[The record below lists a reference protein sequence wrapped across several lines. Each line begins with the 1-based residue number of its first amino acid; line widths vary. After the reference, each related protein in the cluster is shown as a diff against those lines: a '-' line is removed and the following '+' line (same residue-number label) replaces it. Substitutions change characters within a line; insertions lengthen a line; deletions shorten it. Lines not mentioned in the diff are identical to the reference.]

1 MKHKLTLLLALSL
14 IMQCVAAIVAGA
26 VTENSWQISYMGNAN
41 TDRTK
46 WYAEI
51 TYDYKFSG
59 NAALSV
65 KYPGTTRDETLY
77 CELKNKINNSMSD
90 GRYVLSFCN
99 KGIASAYTDIVV
111 GDRIFKYSDMT
122 KESVAAPSGETNWFK
137 YSVAFDYTAQE
148 ENFVAFRFYGTRQ
161 TVIDDVV
168 LTMDGDENNLISDP
182 SFEEYE
188 ETDDETEYDTTEY
201 QLTNFCAAPAN
212 EAMVLSWVNPAS
224 AELQEVK
231 IYDITDG
238 EQKLVADNIDSTPSN
253 TVVYAVEGLT
263 NGQKYVYEI
272 VFSYQ
277 TKSDYVYIAGGVP
290 AVKKARDYGAWSL
303 AKGTGDIGICPGETT
318 IDGNVVH
325 GGNASLKY
333 VSNIDR
339 SKEEFQQYIYLNTMN
354 AIGMSKNKKY
364 RFGFWVKGDNVR
376 RDPQIHVG
384 FVTFDGQAH
393 GHPELAGT
401 YDWKYVEYDYTYD
414 RQNILWMILDGEA
427 DALWYDDITCYEL
440 DENGEP
446 TGENLLRN
454 GDFEGL
460 VSTDTSQIKN
470 LTATAGSGTVTLK
483 WDIPND
489 NYSGANIYQLVFGEY
504 EFRGRVDSNIS
515 EITLSGLSKDKEYTY
530 KVVPVNNCNLEGEGA
545 SATVT
550 TLFPD
555 YEFGTAILL
564 RDDTQ
569 ETKVNGAGTYSVSL
583 PVKNN
588 LLSEGF
594 AYEQLVGVYKDGIL
608 VNVYSTKETVQKS
621 SKKAEP
627 KKVVTS
633 FTIPDDES
641 YEVEFFVIDSRDKL
655 NVLHS
660 CTSFK

>member
-1 MKHKLTLLLALSL
+1 MKHKYAFLLALSL
-14 IMQCVAAIVAGA
+14 IMQCITAVVAGA
-26 VTENSWQISYMGNAN
+26 ATENSWQISYMGSAN

-46 WYAEI
+46 WYAEK

-59 NAALSV
+59 NSALSV

-77 CELKNKINNSMSD
+77 CELKNKINSSMSD

-111 GDRIFKYSDMT
+111 GDHIFKYADMT
-122 KESVAAPSGETNWFK
+122 KESVAAPSGESNWFK

-168 LTMDGDENNLISDP
+168 LTIEGEENNLISDS

-188 ETDDETEYDTTEY
+188 EIDDETEYDTTEY
-201 QLTNFCAAPAN
+201 QLTNFYAAPAN
-212 EAMVLSWVNPAS
+212 EAMVISWKNPVS
-224 AELQEVK
+224 TELKGIK

-238 EQKLVADNIDSTPSN
+238 EHKLVADNIDSTPSN
-253 TVVYAVEGLT
+253 IVVYTVEGLT
-263 NGQKYVYEI
+263 NGQNYVYEV
-272 VFSYQ
+272 VFSFQ
-277 TKSDYVYIAGGVP
+277 TKPDYIYVAGGMPMVE
-290 AVKKARDYGAWSL
+290 KSQNYGAWSL
-303 AKGTGDIGICPGETT
+303 AKSTMNIGICPGNVS
-318 IDGNVVH
+318 IDGNVAH
-325 GGNASLKY
+325 SGNASLKY

-339 SKEEFQQYIYLNTMN
+339 SKEEFQRDVYLNAMN

-364 RFGFWVKGDNVR
+364 RFGFWVKGDNVQR
-376 RDPQIHVG
+376 EPQSHVG
-384 FVTFDGQAH
+384 FVVFDGQ
-393 GHPELAGT
+393 GFSHPELAGT

-414 RQNILWMILDGEA
+414 GQNILWMILDGEA

-446 TGENLLRN
+446 IGENLLRN

-460 VSTDTSQIKN
+460 VSTDTPQIKN
-470 LTATAGSGTVTLK
+470 ITAAAGSGTVTLK
-483 WDIPND
+483 WDTPND

-515 EITLSGLSKDKEYTY
+515 EITLSGLTKNKEYTY
-530 KVVPVNNCNLEGEGA
+530 KVVPINGCNLEGDGA
-545 SATVT
+545 SATAT
-550 TLFPD
+550 TLLPD

-564 RDDTQ
+564 KGNTQ
-569 ETKVNGAGTYSVSL
+569 ETKINGAGTYSVSL

-594 AYEQLVGVYKDGIL
+594 MYEQLVAVYKDGIL
-608 VNVYSTKETVQKS
+608 VDVYSTKETVQKS
-621 SKKAEP
+621 SKTAEP

-655 NVLHS
+655 NVLRG